1 MSAGMD
7 VAKAKALLMKE
18 EGGSS
23 VYQHL
28 TELVMKLITEQPDN
42 ALASF
47 EALSTAVKGRG
58 FPDFGAGGG
67 SAGAAAAAELAAAR
81 GALLGATVATFRAPA
96 ADDSGAGGPGEPVQN
111 LTEEANFLE
120 WGGVGLGRT
129 EAFRLHLALKH
140 LAARFPARNL
150 RWWGRLFGRRGDYL
164 VAEGVCEAEGEEG
177 DEDRDALGN
186 AIQRTGDGPNKFT
199 YFVTPALGQPWV
211 RLPRVTPHQLTAARA
226 LRRYLTGDLAAE
238 VAGHPPF
245 PGSELNY
252 LRAVLSLVSAGT
264 AIAPAGAFTAVEG
277 DETGAIEPNAEEYEA
292 PDLSAPEGWVH
303 TALDI
308 NALGRTRRNPP
319 VVGADGE
326 EVPDEGAPEPSA
338 PLKGLG
344 EDAPVDEGAAEG
356 GGAWDVKPCPVLGLS
371 EGEAAGGP
379 VAVRSLRWPGAVT
392 VGQGKKFTSAYVGW
406 GLPVS
411 TAPYQPPLPVPIPQQ
426 YAYLAEETRLVEQ
439 KDVTV
444 DPTPPAEEGAE
455 GEAAEE

>member
-18 EGGSS
+18 EGGNS

-47 EALSTAVKGRG
+47 EALSQSVKGKS
-58 FPDFGAGGG
+58 FPDFGTGGMTAGR
-67 SAGAAAAAELAAAR
+67 AASAELTAAR
-81 GALLGATVATFRAPA
+81 AALLGATAATFRAPA
-96 ADDSGAGGPGEPVQN
+96 ADESGAGGPGEPVQN
-111 LTEEANFLE
+111 LTEDANLLE

-129 EAFRLHLALKH
+129 EAFRLHQALKH
-140 LAARFPARNL
+140 LAARFPAKGL
-150 RWWGRLFGRRGDYL
+150 RWWGRVFGRRGDYL

-177 DEDRDALGN
+177 EEDKDALGN
-186 AIQRTGDGPNKFT
+186 AVQKTGDGPNKFT
-199 YFVTPALGQPWV
+199 YFVTPALGQPWT
-211 RLPRVTPHQLTAARA
+211 RLPRVTPHQLSAARA
-226 LRRYLTGDLAAE
+226 LRRYLSGDLTAE

-245 PGSELNY
+245 PGTEANY
-252 LRAVLSLVSAGT
+252 LRAILSLVSAGT
-264 AIAPAGAFTAVEG
+264 AIAPAGAFAAVEG
-277 DETGAIEPNAEEYEA
+277 DEGGAIEPAEEYEA
-292 PDLSAPEGWVH
+292 PDLASVDGWVH

-319 VVGADGE
+319 VLGADGE
-326 EVPDEGAPEPSA
+326 EVADEGAPEPSA
-338 PLKGLG
+338 PLKPLS

-371 EGEAAGGP
+371 EGEAPSGP
-379 VAVRSLRWPGAVT
+379 SVVRSLRWPGAVT
-392 VGQGKKFTSAYVGW
+392 VGLGKRYVGAYVGW

-411 TAPYQPPLPVPIPQQ
+411 TAPYQPPLPAPIPEQ
-426 YAYLAEETRLVEQ
+426 YSYLEEDKRCAEQ

-444 DPTPPAEEGAE
+444 DPTPPIV
-455 GEAAEE
+455 